1 MSAPPP
7 PPLPRLPPP
16 KAAQQASQQAPQQQQ
31 PAAQQNT
38 VAQARDEN
46 DYIEPQMVF
55 DNMFDD
61 DGPLGGKVKLTNTVD
76 RPLIVLQLCD

>member
-1 MSAPPP
+1 MKKVIFLDADKVSMSAPPPP

-16 KAAQQASQQAPQQQQ
+16 KASQQVSQPAPQQAATQQ
-31 PAAQQNT
+31 SK
-38 VAQARDEN
+38 VVQARDEN

-61 DGPLGGKVKLTNTVD
+61 DGPLAGKVKFD
-76 RPLIVLQLCD
+76 